1 MKIKDNLP
9 KSGVILGSVCLLGLT
24 AVTDANAAKLRI
36 VVDNQDAGFST
47 TGSWYESSAEKE
59 FRTSSVY
66 ARSNG
71 SATWRTELPESGHYR
86 VQVWWTYWPNRAKKA
101 PYTISHMNGETTVR
115 VNQKNVKKGGKW
127 VTLGAYDFTA
137 GAASV
142 KLLREPGDNETTSAD
157 AVRFVKIGELVVQP
171 PPPPP
176 PPPPPLPP
184 GDISK
189 MPTDLIKV
197 DQFGYLPDMRK
208 VAILSNPKI
217 GFNVPAAP
225 YTPAL
230 NLEVRRVA
238 DDGLVYSGAI
248 TAWKQGATD
257 PQSGDQVWHFD
268 FSALNT
274 AGSYYIYDPQNQLAS
289 APFEIKEG
297 LYLPILKSAVKTYF
311 YQRAGMAKLPPY
323 ADTAWA
329 DSASHLGVEMDN
341 DCRAL
346 NPSDPRQ
353 SDPSTSLDLSG
364 GWYDAGDFNKY
375 VNYAD
380 GVLHELLF
388 AYEEAPQVWGD
399 DWNFPESGNGIPDL
413 LDEVRYELDWLLKM
427 QQVDGGVLHK
437 VASISWDFSESGS
450 QATPA
455 QDQVPRRYAP
465 VTASATISAAGA
477 FAHAA
482 KVFGQSD
489 PAYATQLRAAALL
502 AWQWLANHENLVP
515 SSFNNTGF
523 VNAAAEDSAYAQSA
537 NRLNAA
543 IYLYALTGDGAFH
556 AYIRE
561 HQADSRLLSNDAYLQ
576 YDGIDYESQNAL
588 LYYASLEN
596 TDTVLASKIQQD
608 FFKHLSN
615 PYVDFAPKLQAEQ
628 QTDAYMAYLDA
639 YSWGSNRAKSQAGNT
654 LLAPVV
660 YAFASQGGELEQG
673 AGQFLHYLHGA
684 NPMSQVYLSNMG
696 AYGAENPVDQFYH
709 LWFRDGSLWDSTKTS
724 YGPPPGFLVGG
735 ANEYYGVTGVKINE
749 TSSEDIKSQPAAK
762 KYRSWN
768 TLGDSSVRDHKSYQI
783 SENSITY
790 QAAYVR
796 LLSKFVK

>member
-1 MKIKDNLP
+1 MMKNKGNLH
-9 KSGVILGSVCLLGLT
+9 KSGLMLGGICLLGLT
-24 AVTDANAAKLRI
+24 AMTDANAAKLRI
-36 VVDNQDAGFST
+36 VVDNNDAGFST
-47 TGSWYESSAEKE
+47 TGAWYESSANKE
-59 FRTSSVY
+59 FRKSSVY
-66 ARSNG
+66 ARSGG
-71 SATWRTELPESGHYR
+71 SASWSTELPESGRYR
-86 VQVWWTYWPNRAKKA
+86 VQVWWTYWPNRASKA
-101 PYTISHMNGETTVR
+101 PYTVSHMNGDTTVR
-115 VNQKNVKKGGKW
+115 VNQKNKKKGGKW
-127 VTLGAYDFTA
+127 VTLGVYDFTA

-157 AVRFVKIGELVVQP
+157 AVRFVKIGELVTQP

-176 PPPPPLPP
+176 PP
-184 GDISK
+184 DDTTK
-189 MPTDLIKV
+189 TPTDLIKV

-208 VAILSNPKI
+208 VAILSNPKA
-217 GFNVPAAP
+217 GFNVPSVPYAP
-225 YTPAL
+225 ATS
-230 NLEVRRVA
+230 LEVRRVA
-238 DDGLVYSGAI
+238 DDSLVYSGAI

-268 FSALNT
+268 FSALNS
-274 AGSYYIYDPQNQLAS
+274 AGSYYIFDPQNRLAS
-289 APFEIKEG
+289 FPFEIKEG

-323 ADTAWA
+323 ADAAWA

-353 SDPSTSLDLSG
+353 SDPATGQDLSG

-380 GVLHELLF
+380 GVLHELLL

-399 DWNFPESGNGIPDL
+399 DWDFPESGNGVPDL
-413 LDEVRYELDWLLKM
+413 LDEVRFELDWLLRM
-427 QQVDGGVLHK
+427 QQPDGGVLHK
-437 VASISWDFSESGS
+437 VASISWDFSAAGP
-450 QATPA
+450 QAAPS

-482 KVFGQSD
+482 RTFAQTD
-489 PAYATQLRAAALL
+489 PAYASRLRDAALL
-502 AWQWLANHENLVP
+502 AWQWLASHENLVP
-515 SSFNNTGF
+515 SSFNNNGF
-523 VNAAAEDSAYAQSA
+523 VNAAAEDSAYGQSV
-537 NRLNAA
+537 NRLSAA
-543 IYLYALTGDGAFH
+543 IYLYALTGDEVFH
-556 AYIRE
+556 AYVRD
-561 HQADSRLLSNDAYLQ
+561 HQTDSRLLGNDAYLQ
-576 YDGIDYESQNAL
+576 YDGVDYESQNAL
-588 LYYASLEN
+588 LYYAALPKADE
-596 TDTVLASKIQQD
+596 VLANKIQQK
-608 FFKHLSN
+608 FFANLSN
-615 PYVDFAPKLQAEQ
+615 PYVDFSPKLQAEQ
-628 QTDAYMAYLDA
+628 QTDGYMAYLDA
-639 YSWGSNRAKSQAGNT
+639 YTWGSNRAKGHAANT

-660 YAFASQGGELEQG
+660 YAFAPQPVELEHS
-673 AGQFLHYLHGA
+673 AAQFLHYLHGA

-696 AYGAENPVDQFYH
+696 AYGAENSVDQFYH

-735 ANEYYGVTGVKINE
+735 PNEYYSVAGVKVDDVSDDNLK
-749 TSSEDIKSQPAAK
+749 DQPAAK

-768 TLGDSSVRDHKSYQI
+768 TLGDGLVRDHKSYVI

-790 QAAYVR
+790 QASYVR